1 MGRFSRQSSFL
12 HLFFFF
18 FSFFKLR
25 LRYCSPSGDTPNPSS
40 PHQMGAVNGTLGN
53 LVKRAGYWN
62 LRQREEK

>member
-12 HLFFFF
+12 HLFFPP

-25 LRYCSPSGDTPNPSS
+25 LRYRSPSGDISAPLS
-40 PHQMGAVNGTLGN
+40 PRKMGAVNYSLGN
-53 LVKRAGYWN
+53 LVKRAEYWN